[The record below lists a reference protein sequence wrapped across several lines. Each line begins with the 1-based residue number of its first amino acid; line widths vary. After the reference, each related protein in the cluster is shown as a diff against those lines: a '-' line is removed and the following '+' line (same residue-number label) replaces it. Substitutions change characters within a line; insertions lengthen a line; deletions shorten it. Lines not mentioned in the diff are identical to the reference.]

1 MPIKKNTNCGK
12 MKESGSG
19 LFKTIGDFIVI

>member
-1 MPIKKNTNCGK
+1 MPIKKECNCGK

-19 LFKTIGDFIVI
+19 LFKTIEDFIVI

>member
-1 MPIKKNTNCGK
+1 MPIKKEYNRGK

-19 LFKTIGDFIVI
+19 LFKTIEDFIVI

>member
-1 MPIKKNTNCGK
+1 MPIKKEYNCGK

-19 LFKTIGDFIVI
+19 LFKTIEDFIVI